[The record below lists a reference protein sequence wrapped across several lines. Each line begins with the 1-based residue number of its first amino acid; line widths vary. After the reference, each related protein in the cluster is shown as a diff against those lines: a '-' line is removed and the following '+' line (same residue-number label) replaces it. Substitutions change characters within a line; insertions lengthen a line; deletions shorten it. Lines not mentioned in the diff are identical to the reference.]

1 MHLDGLDFIHQ
12 GPNGEDRPFDF
23 VAEAE
28 RPAGDKLK
36 FAEGNGVGQGEIA
49 IQIVDSEGEG
59 LPLAAEALADF
70 HHPVDDDGAAEPGDV
85 LLPVD
90 EVAVVALD
98 ARVELLLEEELRE
111 GLGFVFSG
119 DVERAGLEVSDLFS
133 VGLLA
138 SLLGCYLNW
147 ATGTHEQRVR
157 LPLHRPCLAGPL
169 LHLRALLPDQLL
181 PAEQRIPRVLNDLR
195 PPQLLLPAPVQV
207 DVGPQLPILPLGLPG
222 PLNFEV
228 QGAIFEFAFDVGIF
242 VKLAVAD
249 AGDPAVGEGVG
260 VGQVDGEL
268 AGVDIAGVV
277 LALVFVVVVVG
288 DVGGLLGLAGGSAF
302 VVGEG
307 VFLWGDF
314 DAGLGGLL
322 PSQFSVVHNI
332 TIK

>member
-1 MHLDGLDFIHQ
+1 M
-12 GPNGEDRPFDF
+12 
-23 VAEAE
+23 
-28 RPAGDKLK
+28 
-36 FAEGNGVGQGEIA
+36 
-49 IQIVDSEGEG
+49 
-59 LPLAAEALADF
+59 
-70 HHPVDDDGAAEPGDV
+70 
-85 LLPVD
+85 
-90 EVAVVALD
+90 
-98 ARVELLLEEELRE
+98 
-111 GLGFVFSG
+111 
-119 DVERAGLEVSDLFS
+119 
-133 VGLLA
+133 
-138 SLLGCYLNW
+138 
-147 ATGTHEQRVR
+147 
-157 LPLHRPCLAGPL
+157 
-169 LHLRALLPDQLL
+169 
-181 PAEQRIPRVLNDLR
+181 
-195 PPQLLLPAPVQV
+195 
-207 DVGPQLPILPLGLPG
+207 
-222 PLNFEV
+222 

-277 LALVFVVVVVG
+277 LALVFVVVVVR